1 MFFILIVGVKGLF
14 SVIFFNMILVMLVMI
29 IWEGYKNIGIK
40 KILFFV
46 GDMIINLKFLR
57 KEIFKLSEIISEFSK
72 EVVKRNLYRI
82 IVFLLLV

>member
-29 IWEGYKNIGIK
+29 IWEGYNNIGIK